1 MRAVNLRLWKGDC
14 IFFMPFYNQE
24 EIEKARQVDLFT
36 YLQTCEPQELVH
48 VSGNVYCTREHD
60 SLRISNG
67 KWCWFSRGIG
77 GYSALDYLIKVKE
90 MPFTQAVE
98 TIMGNLSAAPPAF
111 TPAPKAPKEK
121 VLLLPQTNRNATHA
135 IEYLHRRGIDYELID
150 FCIQTGRLY
159 ESSSYHNVVF
169 VGMDA
174 DGKPRYAN
182 QRGIGSDFIGDA
194 NGSDKHYSFEIPAAV
209 ASDTLHLFESA
220 VDLLSYGTLQKLDG
234 KGWRSENL
242 LSLAGVYKPRAK
254 IEESS
259 LPAALVRYLAEHPHI
274 RRVVLRLD
282 NDATGRIAAGT
293 IKALLPRKYAVT
305 VDIQPP
311 PQGKDYNDCLCMR
324 LGLPI
329 TKRGERN
336 KER

>member
-1 MRAVNLRLWKGDC
+1 
-14 IFFMPFYNQE
+14 MPYIPPE
-24 EIEKARQVDLFT
+24 VVEKAREMDLLT
-36 YLQTCEPQELVH
+36 YLKTYEPQELVH
-48 VSGNVYCTREHD
+48 FGGNTYCTREHD
-60 SLRISNG
+60 SLKISNG

-90 MPFTQAVE
+90 MPFLQAVE
-98 TIMGNLSAAPPAF
+98 TIMGNLSAAPPTF
-111 TPAPKAPKEK
+111 APTMTAPKEK
-121 VLLLPQTNRNATHA
+121 VLLLPQANRNAANA
-135 IEYLHRRGIDYELID
+135 IEYLRHRGIDRALID
-150 FCIQTGRLY
+150 FCISTGRFY
-159 ESSSYHNVVF
+159 ESYPYHNAVF
-169 VGMDA
+169 VGQDRN
-174 DGKPRYAN
+174 GKPRYAN
-182 QRGIGSDFIGDA
+182 LRGIGSDFIGDA
-194 NGSDKHYSFEIPAAV
+194 NGSDKHYSFGIPAAV
-209 ASDTLHLFESA
+209 RSDTLNLFESA
-220 VDLLSYGTLQKLDG
+220 IDLLSYGTMQKLDG

-259 LPAALVRYLAEHPHI
+259 LPAALVRYLAEHPPI
-274 RRVVLRLD
+274 RHVVLRLD
-282 NDATGRIAAGT
+282 NDTTGRIAAET

-329 TKRGERN
+329 TKRGERS

>member
-1 MRAVNLRLWKGDC
+1 
-14 IFFMPFYNQE
+14 
-24 EIEKARQVDLFT
+24 
-36 YLQTCEPQELVH
+36 
-48 VSGNVYCTREHD
+48 
-60 SLRISNG
+60 
-67 KWCWFSRGIG
+67 
-77 GYSALDYLIKVKE
+77 
-90 MPFTQAVE
+90 
-98 TIMGNLSAAPPAF
+98 
-111 TPAPKAPKEK
+111 
-121 VLLLPQTNRNATHA
+121 
-135 IEYLHRRGIDYELID
+135 
-150 FCIQTGRLY
+150 
-159 ESSSYHNVVF
+159 
-169 VGMDA
+169 MDA

-194 NGSDKHYSFEIPAAV
+194 NGSDKHYSFGIPAA
-209 ASDTLHLFESA
+209 ATSDTLHLFESA
-220 VDLLSYGTLQKLDG
+220 VDLLSYGTLQKLDD

-274 RRVVLRLD
+274 RHVVLRLD
-282 NDATGRIAAGT
+282 NDATGRIAAET
-293 IKALLPRKYAVT
+293 IKTLLPRKYAVT

-329 TKRGERN
+329 TKRRERS